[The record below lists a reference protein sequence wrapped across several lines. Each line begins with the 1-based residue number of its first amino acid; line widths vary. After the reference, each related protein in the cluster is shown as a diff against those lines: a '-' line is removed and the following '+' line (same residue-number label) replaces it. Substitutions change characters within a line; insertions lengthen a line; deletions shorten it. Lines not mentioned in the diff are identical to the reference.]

1 MWGFSSCCKQRPI
14 SSCGAQASHWGG
26 FSCYRAQAL
35 GMQASVVVARG
46 LNWPVLVESLRK
58 RDGTH
63 VTCIGRQILNRWIA
77 RKVLA
82 VASYMKET

>member
-1 MWGFSSCCKQRPI
+1 
-14 SSCGAQASHWGG
+14 
-26 FSCYRAQAL
+26 
-35 GMQASVVVARG
+35 MQASVVVARG

-63 VTCIGRQILNRWIA
+63 VTCTGRQILNHWIS